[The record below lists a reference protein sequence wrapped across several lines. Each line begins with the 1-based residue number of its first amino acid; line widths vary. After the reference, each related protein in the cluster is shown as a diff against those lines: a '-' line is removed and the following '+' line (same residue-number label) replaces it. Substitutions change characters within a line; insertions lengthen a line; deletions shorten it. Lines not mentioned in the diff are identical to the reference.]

1 MQKTIIVTGAN
12 GNLGQAVT
20 RKFLDEGNKVI
31 GLIAPHTETD
41 FIESADLEIFEADLM
56 KEEDTL
62 AVIKKLDNNLE
73 GAVLTVGGF
82 GMGTLEETSLK
93 QIEKMFYLNFVTAY
107 NTSRALLQKF
117 KENNS
122 EGQIVLIG
130 ARPALDP
137 AAATG
142 VVAYGLSKRLVQY
155 LSDIIN
161 EKSKDTGVTSSV
173 IMPSL
178 IDTPPNRQAMPK
190 ADFSKWVKP
199 QTLAENIFHL
209 FTDSGK
215 ALRET
220 VLKVYNKS

>member
-1 MQKTIIVTGAN
+1 MQKTILITGAN
-12 GNLGQAVT
+12 GNLGKAVT
-20 RKFLDEGNKVI
+20 QKFLEEGYKVI
-31 GLIAPHTETD
+31 GLVAPNTETD
-41 FIESADLEIFEADLM
+41 FKKSDQLEIHQVDLM
-56 KEEDTL
+56 KEEDTFNL
-62 AVIKKLDNNLE
+62 INKLEKAE

-82 GMGTLEETSLK
+82 GMGGFEETSLEH
-93 QIEKMFYLNFVTAY
+93 IEKMYRLNFVTAY
-107 NTSRALLQKF
+107 NTSRAVFKKF
-117 KENNS
+117 REDKT

-130 ARPALDP
+130 ARPALDSS
-137 AAATG
+137 ASKG

-161 EKSKDTGVTSSV
+161 EDSAKTGITSSV

-178 IDTPPNRQAMPK
+178 IDTPPNRQAMPD

-199 QTLAENIFHL
+199 ETIADNIFHL